1 MMRIGLYEKALPSGW
16 SWQERLDAVK
26 ELGFDFLEIS
36 IDESEERLAR
46 LDWTNE
52 QIAEFKEAIAVS
64 GIAIH
69 SLCLSGHRRFPFG
82 SVDVKKQEKA
92 LSMMKK
98 AIQLAYRL
106 GIRIIQVAG
115 YDVYYEKKSI
125 ETREA
130 FIRGLRA
137 SIKEAKTVWD
147 NLVD

>member
-52 QIAEFKEAIAVS
+52 QIAELKEAIAVS

-82 SVDVKKQEKA
+82 
-92 LSMMKK
+92 
-98 AIQLAYRL
+98 
-106 GIRIIQVAG
+106 
-115 YDVYYEKKSI
+115 
-125 ETREA
+125 
-130 FIRGLRA
+130 
-137 SIKEAKTVWD
+137 
-147 NLVD
+147 